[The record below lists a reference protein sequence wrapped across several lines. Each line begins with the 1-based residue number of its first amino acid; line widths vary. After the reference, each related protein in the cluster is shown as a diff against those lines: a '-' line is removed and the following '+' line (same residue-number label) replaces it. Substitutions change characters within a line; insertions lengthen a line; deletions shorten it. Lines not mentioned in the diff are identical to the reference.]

1 MEVIL
6 DDGRKYI
13 IPLFVAEADGNTIIL
28 ETRKFLGIAFFVTT
42 KGDAITAAHVIPEP
56 STVKSNQRLIG
67 LVMENGKETLRL
79 ITKAAVFDAFDVAL
93 IRVDTPNAYYLPISD
108 EHIHAG
114 TDVVVIGIPSHEV
127 IGQGKEM
134 RLLKGHVTLVHS
146 RLELNFA
153 IPAGMSGA
161 PVFVNGK
168 VVAYATGRVR
178 SESIEEQTEE
188 ILKLTHAVE
197 QIRIHT
203 TSNVVYYGTAYPFEV
218 LRDLRDPILEGQTLP
233 EFIAK
238 QNR

>member
-1 MEVIL
+1 VIL

-28 ETRKFLGIAFFVTT
+28 ETRRFLGTAFFVTA

-56 STVKSNQRLIG
+56 STLKSSERLIG

-79 ITKAAVFDAFDVAL
+79 ITKAAVFDSFDVAI
-93 IRVDTPNAYYLPISD
+93 IRVDTPNAYCLPISD
-108 EHIHAG
+108 EQIHAG
-114 TDVVVIGIPSHEV
+114 TDIEVIGIPSHEV
-127 IGQGKEM
+127 FGQGKEM
-134 RLLKGHVTLVHS
+134 RFLKGHVTFVHK

-188 ILKLTHAVE
+188 VLKLTNSVE

-203 TSNVVYYGTAYPFEV
+203 TSSVVYYGTAYPFDA
-218 LRDLRDPILEGQTLP
+218 LRDLRDPVLEGKTLL
-233 EFIAK
+233 EFIAN